1 MTGEGWRGGENDWC
15 LHSVLPGFLLVEEDK
30 IEVEEPWV
38 GFPCSRPRG
47 DHGSHS
53 PHPVCAEVSSNGFES
68 VDGHL
73 YTNFA
78 CQLLK
83 ASIMIMN

>member
-47 DHGSHS
+47 DITALRGPCPWVTLPSS
-53 PHPVCAEVSSNGFES
+53 SVC
-68 VDGHL
+68 
-73 YTNFA
+73 
-78 CQLLK
+78 
-83 ASIMIMN
+83 